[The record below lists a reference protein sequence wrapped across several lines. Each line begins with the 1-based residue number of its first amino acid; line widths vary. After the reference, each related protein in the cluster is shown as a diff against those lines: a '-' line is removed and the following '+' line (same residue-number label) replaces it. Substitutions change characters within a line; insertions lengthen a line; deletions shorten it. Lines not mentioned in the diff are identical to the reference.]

1 MVVSDVKAHIAG
13 RVWKIEVRPGDTVA
27 ADDAILILESMKME
41 IPVVAPKAGK
51 IAAIRVAENE
61 DVSEGQVLARIES

>member
-1 MVVSDVKAHIAG
+1 MAVSDVKAHIAG

-27 ADDAILILESMKME
+27 EEDAILILESMKTE

-51 IAAIRVAENE
+51 VTVIRVAENE
-61 DVSEGQVLARIES
+61 DVREGQVLARIEG